1 MSKNDFSHLDFSH
14 LPIID
19 KLRKIWDRITSGQS
33 IFEIEQHIRDDA
45 NNFYTYY
52 SPASNNRNAEERN
65 FNLIHKIK
73 TIFIIFINKLTP
85 ARRLIY
91 FITLFLFLFG
101 LIKANLGYTTFGFFL
116 LNLMLAFE
124 LADKLLA
131 KDELAMARDIQT
143 SMLPEEPPHIQSAD
157 VAVLYMTANE
167 VGGDI
172 YDFIS
177 TGREEHPI
185 FLIGDI
191 AGHGMSAALHM
202 VQMQTLLRTE
212 PFEGDLKDYIV
223 RLNRKLHAL
232 LPNTKFVSANFLWIN
247 SNSIWQYARCGH
259 SPLLHYHADQKVCQ
273 SIISVGVGLGMIN
286 SGFSDNLEIMQIKPK
301 TGDLLVLYTDG
312 LVEITNEKGDAFGE
326 ERLQQ
331 CIRENASTPVEG
343 IKNNILT
350 TLKEFIHKGKMTDD
364 ISLLIIRV
372 K

>member
-14 LPIID
+14 LPIVD
-19 KLRKIWDRITSGQS
+19 KLRKIWNRVTSGQS
-33 IFEIEQHIRDDA
+33 IFEIEEHIRKDA
-45 NNFYTYY
+45 NNFYAYY
-52 SPASNNRNAEERN
+52 SPAPNHQNDEPEP
-65 FNLIHKIK
+65 NLIRKIK
-73 TIFIIFINKLTP
+73 TIFSIFIKKLTP

-91 FITLFLFLFG
+91 FLTLFFFLFG
-101 LIKANLGYTTFGFFL
+101 LIKANFGYTTLGFFL

-143 SMLPEEPPHIQSAD
+143 SMLPEEPPHIKTAD
-157 VAVLYMTANE
+157 VAVLYITANE

-172 YDFIS
+172 YDFIP
-177 TGREEHPI
+177 TGSKEHPI

-212 PFEGDLKDYIV
+212 PFDGDLKDYIV

-247 SNSIWQYARCGH
+247 SNGVWQYARCGH
-259 SPLLHYHADQKVCQ
+259 SPLLHYHAAKRACESV
-273 SIISVGVGLGMIN
+273 ISTGVGLGMVN
-286 SGFSDNLEIMQIKPK
+286 SGFGDNLEIRPIKPK
-301 TGDLLVLYTDG
+301 AGDLFVLYTDG
-312 LVEITNEKGDAFGE
+312 LVEVANEKGDAFGE

-331 CIRENASTPVEG
+331 CVTENAAKPVET
-343 IKNNILT
+343 IKNDILT
-350 TLKEFIHKGKMTDD
+350 ALKSFIDKGKMTDD
-364 ISLLIIRV
+364 ITLLIIRV
-372 K
+372 E